1 MSGKMKTVYGIYKKH
16 GRDEFLEAARDYS
29 DHVSDT
35 IEATIAEMES
45 RWYDE
50 RQTMTE
56 ADKMVADYN
65 KGMTSLNN
73 KSLAYENMGQA
84 MTM

>member
-1 MSGKMKTVYGIYKKH
+1 MGGKMKTVYGVYKKL
-16 GRDEFLEAARDYS
+16 GRDAFLDAAENYS

-50 RQTMTE
+50 QNALTE
-56 ADKMVADYN
+56 ADKMVEDYN
-65 KGMTSLNN
+65 VGIIQVKEDERLGL
-73 KSLAYENMGQA
+73 E

>member
-1 MSGKMKTVYGIYKKH
+1 MSGKMKTLYGVYKKL
-16 GRDEFLEAARDYS
+16 GRDAFLDAAANYS

-50 RQTMTE
+50 RNVLTE
-56 ADKMVADYN
+56 ADKMVQDYN
-65 KGMTSLNN
+65 DGQLCLCPVHNAGM
-73 KSLAYENMGQA
+73 GP
-84 MTM
+84 TM

>member
-1 MSGKMKTVYGIYKKH
+1 MNGKMRSVYGIYKKH
-16 GRDEFLEAARDYS
+16 GRDAFLAATGTYS

-35 IEATIAEMES
+35 IEDTISAMES

-50 RQTMTE
+50 GHTMTE

-65 KGMTSLNN
+65 CGNSTLLQEELSGPQISL
-73 KSLAYENMGQA
+73 
-84 MTM
+84 

>member
-1 MSGKMKTVYGIYKKH
+1 MGGKMKTVYGVYKKL
-16 GRDEFLEAARDYS
+16 GRDAFLDAAANYS

-50 RQTMTE
+50 QNVLTE
-56 ADKMVADYN
+56 ADKMVQDYN
-65 KGMTSLNN
+65 EGKLALHPAHVSGM
-73 KSLAYENMGQA
+73 GP
-84 MTM
+84 TM

>member
-1 MSGKMKTVYGIYKKH
+1 MSGKMKTIYGIYKKH
-16 GRDEFLEAARDYS
+16 GRDAFLEAAGDYS

-50 RQTMTE
+50 RRTMTE

-65 KGMTSLNN
+65 KG
-73 KSLAYENMGQA
+73 KSALLQAAPEESSGMNMA
-84 MTM
+84 M